1 MTPIKRIGRD
11 RFVRNIIYAI
21 GNSGDPS
28 HESILKRLIH
38 DNDFAVSD
46 AANWALKE
54 LGKKNG

>member
-1 MTPIKRIGRD
+1 MKG
-11 RFVRNIIYAI
+11 FVRNIIYAI